1 MTYPRGKENK
11 APLQPYRVAGVVVF
25 LIAGLVLFL
34 VFWQYRGNFTDKTQ
48 LTMLS
53 SRAGLVMDPGSKVTY
68 NGVQI
73 GRVANIVEGEID
85 GKPAA
90 KLSLDVYQKYRSRS
104 RSFCGASG
112 GPPQGC
118 YLIPVNVDA
127 RIVATTVFGEKYVS
141 LTAPKNPS
149 SQHLTPQT
157 APKITLDARS
167 VTTEIN
173 TLFQTITSIAQK
185 VDPVKVNLTLS
196 AAAQALSGLGDKFGQ
211 SIVNGSAILDEV
223 NPRMPTIRHDI
234 QQLAALG
241 DTYADASPDLLD
253 FLNNASTT
261 AHTIH
266 QQEKDLD
273 QALLAAAGFGNTGA
287 DIFRRGGPYLAR
299 GAADLVPSAQ
309 LLDTYSPEI
318 FCAVRNISESEPK
331 VAAFTGG
338 VGGYELRTNVALLS
352 GLGLAASLPGLGIAA
367 ATLGLAAL
375 SGLVGGSPSPYIY
388 PENLP
393 RINAHG
399 GPGGAP
405 GCWQKITRD
414 LWPAPYLV
422 MDTGVSEAPYNHVDT
437 GSPYAIEYVWGRQVG
452 DNTINP

>member
-1 MTYPRGKENK
+1 MTTPRGKENK
-11 APLQPYRVAGVVVF
+11 PPLQPYRVAGVVVF
-25 LIAGLVLFL
+25 LIAALVLLL
-34 VFWQYRGNFTDKTQ
+34 VFLQYRGDFTPKTQ

-73 GRVANIVEGEID
+73 GRVASISEVQQD

-90 KLSLDVYQKYRSRS
+90 KFTLDVYPRYMK
-104 RSFCGASG
+104 
-112 GPPQGC
+112 
-118 YLIPVNVDA
+118 LIPANVDA
-127 RIVATTVFGEKYVS
+127 KIVATTLFGGKYVS
-141 LTAPKNPS
+141 FTTPKNPT
-149 SQHLTPQT
+149 QQRI
-157 APKITLDARS
+157 APHTVIDATH

-173 TLFQTITSIAQK
+173 TLFQTITSLSEK

-196 AAAQALSGLGDKFGQ
+196 AAANALSGLGDKFGQ
-211 SIVNGSAILDEV
+211 SIVNGNAILDEV

-241 DTYADASPDLLD
+241 DTYANASPDLFD
-253 FLNNASTT
+253 FLNNAATT
-261 AHTIH
+261 AHTVH
-266 QQEKDLD
+266 HQEKELD
-273 QALLAAAGFGNTGA
+273 QALLAATGFGNTGA
-287 DIFRRGGPYLAR
+287 DIFNRGGPYLAR

-309 LLDTYSPEI
+309 LLNTYSPEL
-318 FCAVRNISESEPK
+318 FCTVRNLSEAEPK

-338 VGGYELRTNVALLS
+338 FGGYELRTNVALLS
-352 GLGLAASLPGLGIAA
+352 GLGLAASLPGLGLIAA
-367 ATLGLAAL
+367 ST
-375 SGLVGGSPSPYIY
+375 GLVGLAGLIGGSPNPYIY

-393 RINAHG
+393 RVNARG

-405 GCWQKITRD
+405 GCWQPITRD

-422 MDTGVSEAPYNHVDT
+422 VDTGVSEAPYNHVDV